1 MKLRSALL
9 AFAVA
14 AVLGST
20 ETLAQNAYIT
30 NNDLG
35 TVSVIDTTKDAVI
48 ATIPVGW
55 GPFGVAVSPDG
66 RKVYIGNWGYTV
78 PVIDTRTNEVVAT
91 VATTGNA
98 LGIAVSED
106 GHRVYSTNFYDQS
119 LSVIDTATNT
129 VIATAP
135 AGPGP
140 YGVIVANKK
149 VYVANWNSPATVSVV
164 DTATNKVIATIPV
177 ASDTNGPG
185 VAASPDGR
193 RVYVTNEIADNVPVI
208 DTAADTVIA
217 TIPVRFLLVRR

>member
-1 MKLRSALL
+1 MMLFSPHVGPPSPIEAVQRLARSDASGPQQRALLRDMRSYPHSRQDLSIFWRELSSGWPGDALNWSLRYAPPGIRRKLMKLRSALL

-140 YGVIVANKK
+140 YGVI
-149 VYVANWNSPATVSVV
+149 
-164 DTATNKVIATIPV
+164 
-177 ASDTNGPG
+177 
-185 VAASPDGR
+185 
-193 RVYVTNEIADNVPVI
+193 
-208 DTAADTVIA
+208 
-217 TIPVRFLLVRR
+217 